1 MNGQDEGAGGV
12 STFSEFSDPRLVA
25 IYDTVNP
32 IAEYETFYL
41 DLAARLS
48 ASSIIDV
55 GCGTGLLTCELAKRG
70 HRLTGVEPSGAMLAL
85 ARRRRCGNQVEWIEG
100 DALRLGE
107 VGDEARADLAIMT
120 GHVAQIIRDDEV
132 WSATLAA
139 IREALGPGGRLAF
152 ESRNPL
158 ARPWTAWTPRA
169 SRRRVEDAVAGPVE
183 VWFQDPEVDGD
194 LVRYEIHYLFARSGE
209 ELVSHTELKF
219 RTRAELGR
227 SLSDAGFS
235 VESVFGDWDG
245 RPADAASRELIFV
258 AARRGS

>member
-1 MNGQDEGAGGV
+1 MDDQDEEADDV
-12 STFSEFSDPRLVA
+12 PNFSEFYDPRLVA
-25 IYDTVNP
+25 VYDTVNP

-41 DLAARLS
+41 DLAAKLS
-48 ASSIIDV
+48 ASSIIDI

-70 HRLTGVEPSGAMLAL
+70 HRLIGVEPSNVMLAV
-85 ARRRRCGNQVEWIEG
+85 ARRRHCGEQVEWIEG

-107 VGDEARADLAIMT
+107 VGADLAIMT
-120 GHVAQIIRDDEV
+120 GHVAQIIRDNEV

-139 IREALGPGGRLAF
+139 LREALRPGGRVAF

-158 ARPWTAWTPRA
+158 ARPWTAWTPQA

-194 LVRYEIHYLFARSGE
+194 LVRYEIHYLFARSGKE
-209 ELVSHTELKF
+209 VVSHTELRF
-219 RTRAELGR
+219 RSRAELSR

-245 RPADAASRELIFV
+245 RPDDAASRELIFV